1 MATPEPP
8 TRALLIA
15 NRHSR
20 QGGQDLD
27 VIVGLLEEHGF
38 AIDAR
43 PVERP
48 AEIGDLVRAAAGA
61 VDLVILAGGDGTMN
75 AAADALVE
83 TGLPL
88 AILPCGTGNDL
99 ARTLGIPTTI
109 PEALAVIIA
118 GRRRAIDLG
127 RINGKHFFNVASI
140 GLSAELIRHH
150 TVERKRR
157 LWLFAYLLSVRDAWR
172 QSRPFSALLRCN
184 GQTRRVRAMQIAIGN
199 GRHYGGG
206 MTVAEDAAIDD
217 GRLDV
222 YCLAPLTFWRLLAL
236 FPALRR
242 GRLGRRRDAL
252 ILRCA
257 EIELITRRPMP
268 VNTDGELTTRTPAR
282 IEVVP
287 RALEVVVPAEET
299 AKEETIDH
307 AA

>member
-1 MATPEPP
+1 MPAFPPP

-20 QGGQDLD
+20 QGGQDLAA
-27 VIVGLLEEHGF
+27 IVRVLEEHGL

-83 TGLPL
+83 TRLPL

-99 ARTLGIPTTI
+99 ARTLGIPTSM
-109 PEALAVIIA
+109 PEALAVIVD
-118 GRRRAIDLG
+118 GRRRPIDLG

-157 LWLFAYLLSVRDAWR
+157 LWLFAYVLSVRDAWR
-172 QSRPFSALLRCN
+172 QSRPFSAVLRCN

-217 GRLDV
+217 GMLDV
-222 YCLAPLTFWRLLAL
+222 YSLAPLTFWHLLAL
-236 FPALRR
+236 FPALRQ
-242 GRLGRRRDAL
+242 GRLRRRREAL

-257 EIELITRRPMP
+257 AIELITRRPMP
-268 VNTDGELTTRTPAR
+268 VNTDGELTARTPAHVV
-282 IEVVP
+282 VVP
-287 RALEVVVPAEET
+287 RAVEVVVPAGEKAEEGMT
-299 AKEETIDH
+299 HH